1 MRATVTIP
9 RGPHDITVVVSYAT
23 LSEDR
28 IVTAVD
34 ENGRKVRLTSN
45 EREAAKWLAR
55 SGVDQRGV

>member
-1 MRATVTIP
+1 VRATVTIP
-9 RGPHDITVVVSYAT
+9 RGHHDSTVVVSYAT

-28 IVTAVD
+28 IVTAID
-34 ENGRKVRLTSN
+34 ENGRKVRLTRN